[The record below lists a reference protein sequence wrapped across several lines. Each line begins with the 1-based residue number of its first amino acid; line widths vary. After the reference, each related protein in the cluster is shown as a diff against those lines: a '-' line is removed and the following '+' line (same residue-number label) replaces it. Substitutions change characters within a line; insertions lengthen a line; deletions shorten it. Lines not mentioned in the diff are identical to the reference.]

1 MITIEYYNYYI
12 NISPCLL
19 TFEGDLAREHIRER
33 ESAGHRVSKGVLHNL
48 LITHQKYDREQ
59 VKIIEEAFKIP
70 QEELDRWMEP

>member
-1 MITIEYYNYYI
+1 M
-12 NISPCLL
+12 
-19 TFEGDLAREHIRER
+19 AREHIRER

>member
-1 MITIEYYNYYI
+1 
-12 NISPCLL
+12 L
-19 TFEGDLAREHIRER
+19 TFDGDLAREHIRER